1 MGEEK
6 KREEPVEGAAKGSA
20 EERMAQENT
29 DAIFMQHIRAEKL
42 FLSICIFATMFL
54 ALMSSVWTASPL
66 FYSFLGFFPLLVTLI
81 LLYLLV
87 EHDYKQGLYWGP
99 PFVTAFVFLAL
110 FGLLN
115 PLMGYQLNVG
125 ALTVINLV
133 LGLVVVLALI
143 FFQGRI
149 VMPAKEEEFKPE
161 DLGEYLLGIEDKC
174 KALNF
179 VIGRV
184 YRMSSGGSEKMRAR
198 LRIEKEWYNE
208 FHSMQVDDIEE
219 HKKEALAILHKIHDR
234 LMLYA
239 KKEHEIFSDAE
250 IKGLKNLARN
260 KEGNDKIIDVLL
272 VNDRDPVE
280 HYYVGAVDGSRKLI
294 AELEKL

>member
-6 KREEPVEGAAKGSA
+6 EPVEETQEEQPAEDAA
-20 EERMAQENT
+20 
-29 DAIFMQHIRAEKL
+29 FMKHIKAEKL
-42 FLSICIFATMFL
+42 FLSICIFATLFL
-54 ALMSSVWTASPL
+54 ALLSSVWTNSPI
-66 FYSFLGFFPLLVTLI
+66 FYTFLGFLPLLITLI
-81 LLYLLV
+81 LLYLLI
-87 EHDYKQGLYWGP
+87 EHDYKQELYWGP
-99 PFVTAFVFLAL
+99 PFLTAIVFLAL

-143 FFQGRI
+143 LFQGRV
-149 VMPAKEEEFKPE
+149 VMPVKEEFKEE
-161 DLGEYLLGIEDKC
+161 DIGEYLHGIEDKC

-184 YRMSSGGSEKMRAR
+184 YRMSSGGTDKMRSR
-198 LRIEKEWYNE
+198 VRIDKDWYNE
-208 FHSMQVDDIEE
+208 FHTIQSDDIKAR
-219 HKKEALAILHKIHDR
+219 KKEALEVLHKIHDR
-234 LMLYA
+234 LMVYA
-239 KKEHEIFSDAE
+239 KKENEVFSDAE
-250 IKGLKNLARN
+250 LKGLKNLVRD
-260 KEGNDKIIDVLL
+260 KEGNDKIIDVFL

-280 HYYVGAVDGSRKLI
+280 HYYVGAVDSSRKLI